1 MSCNHDNHKE
11 NWEFVELG
19 SIVSI
24 SKGQGLS
31 KSDIVDNGKHG
42 CILYGELFTKYGRV
56 VRKITNTTNSEE
68 GILSKSGDILIPG
81 STTTTGED
89 LATASAILVDGV
101 RLGGDINILRPNLE
115 KVNPEY
121 LAHYI
126 TGRKKQEIKS
136 AAQGITIYHLYG
148 RELAPLKIGLP
159 PLEEQQAIAEVLS
172 DADAYVESLDAL
184 IEKKKNIKQAVMQEL
199 LTGKTRLQGFD
210 DEWIWLPL
218 GDVVSHKAGNGS
230 LIKGKLFSS
239 PAQGKAKGFSA
250 SGQDVW
256 CDEAE
261 YGGDGLVVSAVGSR
275 CGKVFRASGEWT
287 AIANTHVLLPKK
299 GKCDADFIWFII
311 NDEDFWKKGGSG
323 QPFVLM
329 KDSLNQKIKIPAFE
343 EQQAIAEILSDIDAE
358 IDALIAQRDKAELIK
373 QGMMQELLSGRTRL
387 V

>member
-1 MSCNHDNHKE
+1 MLPDEWLRIKLGELGNLRSGMGFPPHLQGAASGEIPFYKVSDMNLRGNESYMKNAN
-11 NWEFVELG
+11 NWVIESDFGESPIPAG
-19 SIVSI
+19 SIVFAKVGAAIFLERKRILTRPSYIDNNMMAFMPGKDKCHTQFLYYLLQTVRFGDIACVTALPSINAQEVSMISI
-24 SKGQGLS
+24 S
-31 KSDIVDNGKHG
+31 
-42 CILYGELFTKYGRV
+42 
-56 VRKITNTTNSEE
+56 
-68 GILSKSGDILIPG
+68 
-81 STTTTGED
+81 
-89 LATASAILVDGV
+89 
-101 RLGGDINILRPNLE
+101 
-115 KVNPEY
+115 
-121 LAHYI
+121 
-126 TGRKKQEIKS
+126 
-136 AAQGITIYHLYG
+136 
-148 RELAPLKIGLP
+148 LP
-159 PLEEQQAIAEVLS
+159 PLEEQRAIAEVLS